1 MIDWLAIAVALVII
15 ITLVGFFG
23 FLAWKINMSDSLTM
37 DDGSQ
42 VLDGINEK
50 KKKDKTN
57 NEQAKKKRKDQKK
70 PKRENKDDE
79 HQQRQKVKEPTP
91 QTNED
96 SDDEREESEQELLK
110 ATLNNVETSSKARKR
125 NKNKTATSAPTVAV
139 QVEVKTKDEKVPST
153 TRAPPVTHPKSIV
166 KDELESSKK
175 QGKVI
180 ELPKKQI
187 FPASLQQATK
197 KTIQTQEQP
206 FTVVGGNRNKTTTPP
221 LQQQQQPQNKLQV
234 NAVSSS
240 VPVQPSSSSPI
251 QHEQLIQRQQPTRKE
266 TPGPVIVVSTNT
278 IPVKQQQPLPQKIP
292 AKIADL
298 IKVLPS
304 SQVVVTELMSALD
317 AFPLSTDELDIIMH
331 KIANKQSV
339 LRQDWKI
346 KTNAMKRIKE
356 LTDELNEEKHR
367 SNVLLKEKTE
377 REREI
382 QMLHVQLDSVQHKHE
397 STNVHPQQRQQIQ
410 TIELQVKRLTEENIH
425 LNHQL
430 TQQISTPKLIQ
441 TGDSSN
447 LQIQVLSDQ
456 IKKLSVD
463 NGHLEKKVKSN
474 ELLAKEAQQEKENLT
489 RYNEQLT
496 HSLQNA
502 EKDLKHVE
510 EKHHKKINEMQT
522 LHMNDINE
530 YKSRIEKLEKDN
542 EQLRHEE
549 IVHVEPT
556 AVTDIQTITLNNEE
570 REQLEKEIQQL
581 KQTIDLNQENERQ
594 SNDLKQKLIQ
604 EIEEYKNKI
613 ENSQIQYQSKE
624 NELQQEIE
632 QLKQLNTQQQ
642 QQTNDNEL
650 AAKNTQLSI
659 LQAELDEAKSTVS
672 QLEERQRQQREK
684 HQQILTDLL
693 PSDIRNQLSND
704 NQFFTIRMRRDER
717 EVLSQRICNFYCDSA
732 NKSVKTTVNY
742 FLKQNISR
750 RTIYYILS
758 KYLKYGITKALPRSS
773 RSLKL
778 SDKKLKNIV
787 KSVNNRT
794 GVSQRKIAKDS
805 HVHQSTI
812 SRNLRRRTSI
822 RIRKRRIA
830 PKMDSDD
837 QEKRPKRNC
846 GKLYRKLLRGF
857 DLILDDEKYFKLTGD
872 NVNCNQFFYSTDPTT
887 ASTDIKFRKEKK
899 FQAKIMIWMAVSSMG
914 ISNVYVYN
922 SKQAINQDT
931 YLNECINK
939 RLLPFI
945 EKHHQNGNYLFWSD
959 LASAH
964 YSKSV
969 QERLSE
975 KNVPFVI
982 CKDNPPN
989 VPQVRP
995 IETLW
1000 NLLEQK
1006 DFDQWLSSY
1015 QQIFESSQESQL
1027 RNIQEAVECKE
1038 EALLTELKSK
1048 DAALESIRN
1057 ENDQLNGELQRLR
1070 NEIQRLQSAYDNSV
1084 SEISALKLQLDD
1096 RFLLA
1101 ANTPSVDSDQS
1112 FEIIKHPLP
1121 SLAALVIDVRAE
1133 QVNEL
1138 IRSGKEALEHQ
1149 ESITQQLDKHLNDM
1163 HPSGT
1168 GETHAHN
1175 ADEPTVLSSTDQQS

>member
-1 MIDWLAIAVALVII
+1 MIDWLAIAVALAII
-15 ITLVGFFG
+15 ATLVGFFG

-37 DDGSQ
+37 DDGSP

-50 KKKDKTN
+50 KKKDKTS
-57 NEQAKKKRKDQKK
+57 NELAKKKRKDQKK

-79 HQQRQKVKEPTP
+79 QQQRQKVKEPTS

-125 NKNKTATSAPTVAV
+125 NKNKTATSAPIVAV
-139 QVEVKTKDEKVPST
+139 QVEVKTKDEKAPNT
-153 TRAPPVTHPKSIV
+153 TRAPPVTHPKSIA
-166 KDELESSKK
+166 KDELESSKQQAK
-175 QGKVI
+175 AQGKVI

-187 FPASLQQATK
+187 FPASSQQAAK
-197 KTIQTQEQP
+197 KAIQTQPQEQP

-221 LQQQQQPQNKLQV
+221 LQQQQPQNKLQV
-234 NAVSSS
+234 NAVPSSA
-240 VPVQPSSSSPI
+240 PVQPSSSSPV
-251 QHEQLIQRQQPTRKE
+251 QHEQLIHRQPPPQKE

-278 IPVKQQQPLPQKIP
+278 MPVKQQQKIP
-292 AKIADL
+292 AKVADL

-339 LRQDWKI
+339 LRQDWSKLTQGKKVDPQAHIGQVMDESAKAYEDEI
-346 KTNAMKRIKE
+346 KTNSMKRIKE
-356 LTDELNEEKHR
+356 LTDELNGEKHR
-367 SNVLLKEKTE
+367 SNVLLKEKTDKE
-377 REREI
+377 LEI
-382 QMLHVQLDSVQHKHE
+382 QMLHAQLDSVQHKHE
-397 STNVHPQQRQQIQ
+397 PTNVHPQQRQQMQ

-430 TQQISTPKLIQ
+430 TQQLSTSKLIQ

-447 LQIQVLSDQ
+447 LQVQVLSDQ

-474 ELLAKEAQQEKENLT
+474 ELLAKEAQQEKENLN

-496 HSLQNA
+496 QSLQKA

-510 EKHHKKINEMQT
+510 EKHHKKFNEMQT
-522 LHMNDINE
+522 LNMNEINE
-530 YKSRIEKLEKDN
+530 YKSRVEKLEKDN

-556 AVTDIQTITLNNEE
+556 AVTDIQTITLNSEE

-581 KQTIDLNQENERQ
+581 KQTIDLNQENERE

-613 ENSQIQYQSKE
+613 ENSQAQYQSKE
-624 NELQQEIE
+624 NELQKEIE

-650 AAKNTQLSI
+650 AAKNTELST

-684 HQQILTDLL
+684 NQQILTELL

-704 NQFFTIRMRRDER
+704 NQ
-717 EVLSQRICNFYCDSA
+717 
-732 NKSVKTTVNY
+732 
-742 FLKQNISR
+742 
-750 RTIYYILS
+750 
-758 KYLKYGITKALPRSS
+758 
-773 RSLKL
+773 
-778 SDKKLKNIV
+778 
-787 KSVNNRT
+787 
-794 GVSQRKIAKDS
+794 
-805 HVHQSTI
+805 
-812 SRNLRRRTSI
+812 
-822 RIRKRRIA
+822 
-830 PKMDSDD
+830 
-837 QEKRPKRNC
+837 
-846 GKLYRKLLRGF
+846 
-857 DLILDDEKYFKLTGD
+857 
-872 NVNCNQFFYSTDPTT
+872 
-887 ASTDIKFRKEKK
+887 
-899 FQAKIMIWMAVSSMG
+899 
-914 ISNVYVYN
+914 
-922 SKQAINQDT
+922 
-931 YLNECINK
+931 
-939 RLLPFI
+939 
-945 EKHHQNGNYLFWSD
+945 
-959 LASAH
+959 
-964 YSKSV
+964 
-969 QERLSE
+969 
-975 KNVPFVI
+975 
-982 CKDNPPN
+982 
-989 VPQVRP
+989 
-995 IETLW
+995 
-1000 NLLEQK
+1000 

-1015 QQIFESSQESQL
+1015 QQIFQSSQTYLQEQATAIKNENEQLHENMKDIESQL
-1027 RNIQEAVECKE
+1027 RNIEEAVQCKE
-1038 EALLTELKSK
+1038 EALLAELKSK
-1048 DAALESIRN
+1048 DAILESIHN
-1057 ENDQLNGELQRLR
+1057 ENDQLTGELQRLR

-1168 GETHAHN
+1168 GETQACN
-1175 ADEPTVLSSTDQQS
+1175 ADEPTVLPSTDQQS

>member
-339 LRQDWKI
+339 LRQDWSKLTQGKKVDPQAHIGQVMDESAKAYEDEI

-704 NQFFTIRMRRDER
+704 NQ
-717 EVLSQRICNFYCDSA
+717 
-732 NKSVKTTVNY
+732 
-742 FLKQNISR
+742 
-750 RTIYYILS
+750 
-758 KYLKYGITKALPRSS
+758 
-773 RSLKL
+773 
-778 SDKKLKNIV
+778 
-787 KSVNNRT
+787 
-794 GVSQRKIAKDS
+794 
-805 HVHQSTI
+805 
-812 SRNLRRRTSI
+812 
-822 RIRKRRIA
+822 
-830 PKMDSDD
+830 
-837 QEKRPKRNC
+837 
-846 GKLYRKLLRGF
+846 
-857 DLILDDEKYFKLTGD
+857 
-872 NVNCNQFFYSTDPTT
+872 
-887 ASTDIKFRKEKK
+887 
-899 FQAKIMIWMAVSSMG
+899 
-914 ISNVYVYN
+914 
-922 SKQAINQDT
+922 
-931 YLNECINK
+931 
-939 RLLPFI
+939 
-945 EKHHQNGNYLFWSD
+945 
-959 LASAH
+959 
-964 YSKSV
+964 
-969 QERLSE
+969 
-975 KNVPFVI
+975 
-982 CKDNPPN
+982 
-989 VPQVRP
+989 
-995 IETLW
+995 
-1000 NLLEQK
+1000 

-1015 QQIFESSQESQL
+1015 QQIFESSQKHLQEQATAIKNENEQLQKNMKDIESQL

-1101 ANTPSVDSDQS
+1101 ANTPSVDS
-1112 FEIIKHPLP
+1112 
-1121 SLAALVIDVRAE
+1121 
-1133 QVNEL
+1133 
-1138 IRSGKEALEHQ
+1138 
-1149 ESITQQLDKHLNDM
+1149 
-1163 HPSGT
+1163 
-1168 GETHAHN
+1168 THAHN